1 MYLWQEATGFSR
13 ALETHSK
20 LDAMVSQLSQSQP
33 SSEPLL
39 STGEKTNQS
48 MVRSFWLHGNK
59 MTRNELLYAK

>member
-1 MYLWQEATGFSR
+1 MHLWQEATGFSR

-39 STGEKTNQS
+39 STGKKPTSEWSGHFGYMEIK
-48 MVRSFWLHGNK
+48 
-59 MTRNELLYAK
+59 

>member
-20 LDAMVSQLSQSQP
+20 LDAVVSQLSQSQP

-39 STGEKTNQS
+39 STGKKTTSQWS
-48 MVRSFWLHGNK
+48 GHFGYMEIK
-59 MTRNELLYAK
+59 